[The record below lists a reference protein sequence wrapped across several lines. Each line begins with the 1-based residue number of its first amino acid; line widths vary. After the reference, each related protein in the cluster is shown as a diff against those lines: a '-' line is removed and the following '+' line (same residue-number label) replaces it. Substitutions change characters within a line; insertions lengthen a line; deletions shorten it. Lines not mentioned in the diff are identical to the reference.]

1 VRYQRAPAWEPPR
14 PTSITGWGLRVPARL
29 HSGCEVVGPPR
40 LLESSPFYARL
51 EARQGQLDSM
61 GEVAD
66 FRRFHS
72 PFIRWMAHFRTRTGR
87 AA

>member
-1 VRYQRAPAWEPPR
+1 M
-14 PTSITGWGLRVPARL
+14 TGWGLRVPARL
-29 HSGCEVVGPPR
+29 QVGNQVVGEPR

-51 EARQGQLDSM
+51 EARQGALDSL

-72 PFIRWMAHFRTRTGR
+72 PFIRWMAHFRTRVGR